1 MNWGSGDNSVIGVY
15 SDARTEYSKQLC
27 VFLVPAYFQ
36 FFLKLL
42 EKSKSTAEPKKF
54 LWQFQTYLNEIPE
67 WNMEK
72 VSNEIATLQGNCGC
86 DYLEDLLTA
95 VFIAH
100 TKVLTAIRVNAK
112 QKKVQIN
119 VPKVEHFLYKV
130 LCECSKLLWG
140 STYLFSDGISSIE
153 KQKNYRNV
161 EQLLAE
167 GISQAIR
174 AMVPVKSILRDFV
187 NQDEDETEEE
197 EKEEKKESES
207 HESIADVLMGK
218 KQLEE
223 DKSIEDKQLENKPV
237 EEKFVEEKPIEEK
250 PIEDK
255 QLENKPIEEKY
266 IEETPISEQLNNEV
280 INQPPT
286 IVIDTNNKRSV
297 SFSEFDTVLDEDNPE
312 ESDLYKQK
320 VYNEVELEILDEVG
334 VPLDDDDSVIE
345 DLDKQSVSSEEEE
358 EKDQPIGS
366 DDYDVLV

>member
-1 MNWGSGDNSVIGVY
+1 MNWGSGDNSITSVY

-167 GISQAIR
+167 GITQAIR

-187 NQDEDETEEE
+187 NQDEDEAEEEEKE
-197 EKEEKKESES
+197 EKEEKKESEDQDAIS
-207 HESIADVLMGK
+207 AAFMGQK
-218 KQLEE
+218 IVEETSVEENKLIETKPEEEKQVEE
-223 DKSIEDKQLENKPV
+223 KQVEEKSIETNS
-237 EEKFVEEKPIEEK
+237 
-250 PIEDK
+250 
-255 QLENKPIEEKY
+255 
-266 IEETPISEQLNNEV
+266 TSEQPKNEV
-280 INQPPT
+280 INHPPT
-286 IVIDTNNKRSV
+286 IIIDTNNKRSV
-297 SFSEFDTVLDEDNPE
+297 SFSEFDTVLDQDNPE
-312 ESDLYKQK
+312 ESDLYEQK
-320 VYNEVELEILDEVG
+320 VYNEPELEILDEVG

-345 DLDKQSVSSEEEE
+345 DLDKQSISSDEEDEEE
-358 EKDQPIGS
+358 QPIGS
-366 DDYDVLV
+366 DEYDVLV

>member
-72 VSNEIATLQGNCGC
+72 VSNEIATLQSNCGC

-187 NQDEDETEEE
+187 NQDEDEAEEE
-197 EKEEKKESES
+197 EKEEKEEKDSES
-207 HESIADVLMGK
+207 HESIAEALMGK
-218 KQLEE
+218 KSEE
-223 DKSIEDKQLENKPV
+223 KSVEEKPV
-237 EEKFVEEKPIEEK
+237 EEKSTEDK

-255 QLENKPIEEKY
+255 PIEDKSVEDKSV
-266 IEETPISEQLNNEV
+266 EDQPIVEQPKNEV
-280 INQPPT
+280 VSPPPT

-297 SFSEFDTVLDEDNPE
+297 SFSEFDTVLDQDNPE
-312 ESDLYKQK
+312 ESDLYEQK
-320 VYNEVELEILDEVG
+320 PYNEPELEILDEVG

-345 DLDKQSVSSEEEE
+345 DLDKESVSSDED
-358 EKDQPIGS
+358 KDQPIGS
-366 DDYDVLV
+366 DEYDVLV

>member
-1 MNWGSGDNSVIGVY
+1 MNWGSGDNSITSVY

-187 NQDEDETEEE
+187 NQDEDEVEEE
-197 EKEEKKESES
+197 EKEEKEEKEDKKESE
-207 HESIADVLMGK
+207 EQDSIAAALMGQK
-218 KQLEE
+218 L
-223 DKSIEDKQLENKPV
+223 V
-237 EEKFVEEKPIEEK
+237 EEKHEEEQKEEENNEENKAIETKLEEEKQEEEK
-250 PIEDK
+250 TIETNSTSDQPK
-255 QLENKPIEEKY
+255 
-266 IEETPISEQLNNEV
+266 NEV
-280 INQPPT
+280 INPPPT

-312 ESDLYKQK
+312 ESDLYEQK
-320 VYNEVELEILDEVG
+320 AYNEPELEILDEIG

-345 DLDKQSVSSEEEE
+345 DLDKQSVSSDEEDEDNE
-358 EKDQPIGS
+358 QPIGS
-366 DDYDVLV
+366 DEYDVLV